1 MCEIAIKS
9 AFKQIEKVEDSD
21 LAHSFE
27 EKMGSKVKILSEI
40 KQAMFLKNYSDK
52 FVMNGSK
59 FWCQNSNFCIEE

>member
-9 AFKQIEKVEDSD
+9 AFKQMEKVEDSD

-40 KQAMFLKNYSDK
+40 KQAMFLKNYSDT
-52 FVMNGSK
+52 
-59 FWCQNSNFCIEE
+59 